1 MANRTLTNIG
11 LTLLVTLSCTGSVQA
26 ANPDRQSESKEAE
39 RTAAHIRTVYGQLAF
54 SSFRKLS
61 FEAFS
66 KAYYGYLNL
75 IEEGKLKPGGLLT
88 IADFSLSSKVK
99 RLWVIDPVRNKVLF
113 NTLVAHGQ
121 GTGEEFATQF
131 SNEPESHQSSL
142 GFYLTGETYQGENGL
157 SLKLHGLDG
166 PFNSK
171 AYDRAIVIHAAEY
184 VCDDFVLA
192 NNRLGRSYG
201 CPALPVDIAPKIIE
215 KIRDGHCLFIY
226 HPTPQYL
233 SKSYWINSP
242 LQNLPS
248 AAEWDDLRL
257 PKNVTALD
265 GVAPAKDVAAAATAS
280 AQELE
285 CPAESFQVSGE
296 DRHNYR
302 IEIKTILIRKEDRYK
317 YGK

>member
-1 MANRTLTNIG
+1 MTKKTLISVG
-11 LTLLVTLSCTGSVQA
+11 LYLFFSLSCTGLLQA
-26 ANPDRQSESKEAE
+26 AKPDWPTESREAD
-39 RTAAHIRTVYGQLAF
+39 RTEIHIRTVYAQLAF

-61 FEAFS
+61 FDAFS

-88 IADFSLSSKVK
+88 IVDFSLSSKVK
-99 RLWVIDPVRNKVLF
+99 RLWVIDPVQKKVLF

-142 GFYLTGETYQGENGL
+142 GFYLTGETYQGGNGL
-157 SLKLHGLDG
+157 SLKLYGVDG

-184 VCDDFVLA
+184 VCDEFALA

-215 KIRDGHCLFIY
+215 KIRDGNCLFIY
-226 HPTPQYL
+226 HPTQQYL
-233 SKSYWINSP
+233 SESYWINSP
-242 LQNLPS
+242 LHNLP
-248 AAEWDDLRL
+248 AAEDLDDCRL
-257 PKNVTALD
+257 AKNAPTAKV
-265 GVAPAKDVAAAATAS
+265 VAPASDLIGAS
-280 AQELE
+280 TPSAKEVE
-285 CPAESFQVSGE
+285 CAAESFQVSGE
-296 DRHNYR
+296 DRQNYR